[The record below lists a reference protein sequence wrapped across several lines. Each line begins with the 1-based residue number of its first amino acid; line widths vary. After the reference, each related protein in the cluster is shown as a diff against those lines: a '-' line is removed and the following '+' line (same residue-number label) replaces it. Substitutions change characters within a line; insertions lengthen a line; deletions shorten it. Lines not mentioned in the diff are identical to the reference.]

1 MKAFIIFRDRVT
13 YARRCLAH
21 LHTAGFDVH
30 VVDHDSTWPAALAW
44 LDELEK
50 WGWPVLRRGENAYPW
65 DLWSWDRFCEIMWND
80 DRPYLV
86 TDPDVIPSRG
96 CPGDWPV
103 RLEDILTRSGS
114 VKAGLGLRLD
124 NLPVQNRDAIT
135 EREMTFWDAQ
145 WEPGAYHANIDTTL
159 ALYRP
164 WTEYPL
170 FSLGPAIRTGYPYLA
185 DHLAWHETGDPS
197 PELRHYYQRA
207 DPGHGVTGRT
217 VKE

>member
-1 MKAFIIFRDRVT
+1 M
-13 YARRCLAH
+13 
-21 LHTAGFDVH
+21 AG
-30 VVDHDSTWPAALAW
+30 AA
-44 LDELEK
+44 
-50 WGWPVLRRGENAYPW
+50 PRGERLPVGPV
-65 DLWSWDRFCEIMWND
+65 DLGAVPSDHVGTTTSPTSSPTPTWC
-80 DRPYLV
+80 
-86 TDPDVIPSRG
+86 PSRG
-96 CPGDWPV
+96 CPGDWPA

-185 DHLAWHETGDPS
+185 DHLAWHETGDPG